1 MGLLAFTARLFLYC
15 GTCFLTLVMKG
26 LETDTARSLIMSDL
40 QVLMV
45 ASGILLYMF
54 GSVLFSAVREAYAYK
69 AAELDTEDINSVT
82 SEISFS
88 NIDRLDAVPPVDMG
102 VGSEDELRQ
111 THTLPAEITAV
122 RHSPPLHRKQVQSCG
137 DLDVEAMRKNMDV
150 LSRAES
156 PFVEGNVDFTLER
169 ETVQKSSSRIST
181 VDVWTFRNANELQM
195 YIVHVHIIG
204 AVLWI
209 TVTSLD
215 FSHPIFLTF
224 FTTGLFVGVMVSHGN
239 RLDSVKNPS
248 KRSLGSTCVHFVYC
262 VLFTI
267 IVATCFL
274 HEQLAIESVIDMLL
288 YCAVTVAGMVWG
300 VQPPSKRLIST
311 AHNAFISTTI
321 MSLPILF
328 LLTTLDD
335 IEKLVHVRGLLA
347 LYLLVIEPA
356 LKFVNIYVLILSIQA
371 NRAIEI
377 SIILVGVLC
386 VQICYLVYDA
396 ENEYELRIMAVV
408 IITALLLLILHF
420 ARICLGG

>member
-15 GTCFLTLVMKG
+15 GTCALTLVVKG

-54 GSVLFSAVREAYAYK
+54 ASVLFSAVREAYAYK
-69 AAELDTEDINSVT
+69 ATELNTEDINSVT

-88 NIDRLDAVPPVDMG
+88 NIDRIDAVAPADMG
-102 VGSEDELRQ
+102 VSCEDEVRQ
-111 THTLPAEITAV
+111 THTLPTAIAAV
-122 RHSPPLHRKQVQSCG
+122 RHSPPLHRKQAQSCG
-137 DLDVEAMRKNMDV
+137 DLDVEAMRKNIDV

-156 PFVEGNVDFTLER
+156 PFAEESVNFTLDR
-169 ETVQKSSSRIST
+169 ETVQRSSPRIFP
-181 VDVWTFRNANELQM
+181 VEVWTFQNSRELQI

-239 RLDSVKNPS
+239 RLDSLKNPS
-248 KRSLGSTCVHFVYC
+248 KRSVGSTCAYFVYC
-262 VLFTI
+262 ILFTI

-274 HEQLAIESVIDMLL
+274 HEQLAIESVIDMLF
-288 YCAVTVAGMVWG
+288 YCAVTVAGIVLG
-300 VQPPSKRLIST
+300 VQPASRRLVST

-321 MSLPILF
+321 MSLPMLF

-335 IEKLVHVRGLLA
+335 IEKLIHVRGLLA

-371 NRAIEI
+371 NRTIEI
-377 SIILVGVLC
+377 SIILVSVLC

-396 ENEYELRIMAVV
+396 ENEHELTIMAVV
-408 IITALLLLILHF
+408 IIAALLLLILHI